1 MQWRFARLHLNEEW
15 AVGGGAVG
23 GTEEGGTNNNKETN
37 ERLVERK
44 CFSQK

>member
-23 GTEEGGTNNNKETN
+23 ETEEGGTNNK
-37 ERLVERK
+37 
-44 CFSQK
+44 